1 MTKTSLLSQSESTP
15 NANTV
20 SADVNVVDSFKA
32 TAWDYARIRKLHYC
46 QLIIMSHQRQRMSS
60 NPNSPLPN
68 GFGLLIREDSAGMHD
83 DFSRMV
89 CYFCL
94 MFFMCLSCK

>member
-32 TAWDYARIRKLHYC
+32 TAWGLCTHPQVALLSAYHHVAPASAHVFQSQFSTAQWLWA
-46 QLIIMSHQRQRMSS
+46 S
-60 NPNSPLPN
+60 NE
-68 GFGLLIREDSAGMHD
+68 GG
-83 DFSRMV
+83 
-89 CYFCL
+89 
-94 MFFMCLSCK
+94 